1 MMINAFLNVELFA
14 KRHIKLMYIYR
25 YIHRSNVKIYI
36 YIAKILYPSV
46 SMYIVLSKPVLQML
60 QILDYK
66 QNRKLHTA
74 QTKKLMLYLWKQC
87 CHFFHCLIDFVS
99 TMSKAIYR
107 KERWWSYIDV
117 TIIVKIVLKMNYLYI
132 YIISTKHLNYKYVW
146 FKYWMA
152 IQVKSH
158 IMLAMMLS
166 MNAYNH
172 AHYSTWTQYTAHT
185 EAQTDLSC
193 FPSWPDLWS
202 SWMFF
207 VIFSVFLITSSW
219 LGSSSSRWTGSELG
233 QS

>member
-1 MMINAFLNVELFA
+1 
-14 KRHIKLMYIYR
+14 
-25 YIHRSNVKIYI
+25 
-36 YIAKILYPSV
+36 
-46 SMYIVLSKPVLQML
+46 
-60 QILDYK
+60 
-66 QNRKLHTA
+66 
-74 QTKKLMLYLWKQC
+74 MLYLWKQC

-117 TIIVKIVLKMNYLYI
+117 TIIVKIVFKIYRYIWIICIYI

-185 EAQTDLSC
+185 EARTDLSC

>member
-1 MMINAFLNVELFA
+1 MYWNLHVYCYNSLPISLNVYCALRA
-14 KRHIKLMYIYR
+14 CPK
-25 YIHRSNVKIYI
+25 
-36 YIAKILYPSV
+36 
-46 SMYIVLSKPVLQML
+46 ML
-60 QILDYK
+60 QVLDYK
-66 QNRKLHTA
+66 QNRKTA
-74 QTKKLMLYLWKQC
+74 YSTNKKLMLYLWKQC

-117 TIIVKIVLKMNYLYI
+117 TIIVKNCLKNIYRYRWIICTYTLYKAFKLQYM
-132 YIISTKHLNYKYVW
+132 YIW

-166 MNAYNH
+166 MNVYDH
-172 AHYSTWTQYTAHT
+172 AHYNTWTQYTAHT

-202 SWMFF
+202 SWMFL